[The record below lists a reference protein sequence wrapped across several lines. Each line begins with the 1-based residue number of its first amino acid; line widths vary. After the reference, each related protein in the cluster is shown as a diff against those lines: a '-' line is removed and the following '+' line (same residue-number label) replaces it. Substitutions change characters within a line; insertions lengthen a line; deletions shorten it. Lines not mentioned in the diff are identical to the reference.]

1 MIKIIKAVIG
11 YEGLYEITDDG
22 AVFSVDRYTKD
33 GKHLK
38 RKEVKGGKF
47 SNGYEFV
54 CLRKDGVNHNCLKHR
69 LVAEV
74 FIPNPDNLPCVN
86 HIDGNKQNNSVD
98 NLEWCTQGYN
108 LNHAVQI
115 GLVKNQCKICRKVI
129 VKRDEKIVTF
139 ETMSDCAKFFGF
151 KKGWLQ
157 NRIRKHGLTF
167 SYNGYEIE
175 VERGRAKNHDF
186 L

>member
-1 MIKIIKAVIG
+1 MIKSVIG

-22 AVFSVDRYTKD
+22 VVFSVDRYTKD

-38 RKEVKGGKF
+38 RKEIKGGKF

-69 LVAEV
+69 LVAEA
-74 FIPNPDNLPCVN
+74 FIKNPDNLPVVN
-86 HIDGNKQNNSVD
+86 HIDGNIHNNSVK

-108 LNHAVQI
+108 LKHAVDI
-115 GLVKNQCKICRKVI
+115 GLIKNQCKICRKVI
-129 VKRDEKIVTF
+129 VKRDEKIITF
-139 ETMSDCAKFFGF
+139 DTMKDCAEFFGF

-157 NRIRKHGLTF
+157 NYVRKYGLNF
-167 SYNGYEIE
+167 SYKGYEIKIN
-175 VERGRAKNHDF
+175 ERG
-186 L
+186 